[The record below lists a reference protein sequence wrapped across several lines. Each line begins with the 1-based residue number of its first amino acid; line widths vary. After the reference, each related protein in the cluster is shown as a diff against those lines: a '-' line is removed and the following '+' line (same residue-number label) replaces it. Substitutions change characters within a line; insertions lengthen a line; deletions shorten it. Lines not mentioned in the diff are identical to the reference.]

1 MLGMAAA
8 GGEDAAAEDQEGLAV
23 LTGLLDAQDGGR
35 LASVA
40 A

>member
-8 GGEDAAAEDQEGLAV
+8 GGEEEGLAKLNG
-23 LTGLLDAQDGGR
+23 LTDAQDGGR